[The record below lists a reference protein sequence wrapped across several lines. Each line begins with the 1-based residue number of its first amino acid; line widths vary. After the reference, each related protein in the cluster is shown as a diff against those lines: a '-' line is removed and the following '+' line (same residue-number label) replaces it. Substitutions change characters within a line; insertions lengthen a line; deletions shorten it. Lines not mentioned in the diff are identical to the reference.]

1 MNRVLVVDD
10 EPAIGWSLRK
20 VLSDDGHAVE
30 LAATVA
36 AGLNVCRKFQ
46 PEAMLLDVQLPD
58 RDGLVAPADLPVLI
72 TGPTGTGK
80 ELTALAP
87 TLIEGEPF
95 GHRRGG
101 FTLIELLVVIAIIGV
116 LVGLLLPAA
125 QQAREAARRA
135 SCSNNIRQLGLATH
149 NFANARRHFP
159 PQMIHEIGTAYANNN
174 GSWGLHGR
182 LLEYI
187 EEGTAA
193 VKVNLEEA
201 FDKGSNAT
209 SGVPTTR
216 IRVFLCP
223 SEVNDTVRIKNGS
236 PFTYPHTYGFN
247 CGSWFVYDPAT
258 GAGGDGAFF
267 PNSNLQHAR
276 FTDGLSTTL
285 CVAEVKAFTPYVR
298 NTAEPSA
305 TPPSSPT
312 AISGMA
318 SGQDKLGPDLHQNT
332 GHTEWPDGRVHHTG
346 FTTTFPPNTVV
357 SHSSGGIT
365 YDIDYNS
372 QQEGKSAT
380 VKTFAAIT
388 SRSFHNGLVGVAMMD
403 GSARSLSDTIS
414 QQVWRQL
421 GSRSGGEPVQL
432 P

>member
-1 MNRVLVVDD
+1 MR
-10 EPAIGWSLRK
+10 E
-20 VLSDDGHAVE
+20 
-30 LAATVA
+30 
-36 AGLNVCRKFQ
+36 
-46 PEAMLLDVQLPD
+46 
-58 RDGLVAPADLPVLI
+58 
-72 TGPTGTGK
+72 
-80 ELTALAP
+80 
-87 TLIEGEPF
+87 
-95 GHRRGG
+95 HRRHPRTA

-116 LVGLLLPAA
+116 LVGLLLPAV

-135 SCSNNIRQLGLATH
+135 SCSNNIRQLGLALHSYAT
-149 NFANARRHFP
+149 ARRHFP
-159 PQMIHEIGTAYANNN
+159 PQMIHQVGTAFANNN

-182 LLEYI
+182 LLSYI

-193 VKVNLEEA
+193 VRVNLEEA
-201 FDKGSNAT
+201 FDKGSNAA
-209 SGVPTTR
+209 SGVPTAR
-216 IRVFLCP
+216 IPVFLCP
-223 SEVNDTVRIKNGS
+223 SEEHDTVRIKNGS

-247 CGSWFVYDPAT
+247 CGTWFVYDPAT

-267 PNSNLQHAR
+267 PNSKLRPAM
-276 FTDGLSTTL
+276 FTDGLSKTL

-298 NTAEPSA
+298 NTAEPAA
-305 TPPSSPT
+305 TPPGT
-312 AISGMA
+312 AAAISGMA

-357 SHSSGGIT
+357 SHSSGGVS

-388 SRSFHNGLVGVAMMD
+388 SRSHHSGLVGVALMD
-403 GSARSLSDTIS
+403 GSTRSVSDTIS

-421 GSRSGGEPVQL
+421 GTRSGGEAARVP
-432 P
+432 